1 MLAFLF
7 AQITQMWYN
16 REKRKRGFSMTNLQ
30 ELRLSNSLSQSD
42 LAKISG
48 VPIRNIRAYEQGTR
62 NIDSANINTLLSLC
76 LALKCSIGDL
86 LEDTSVLEKYEIMI
100 ENL

>member
-1 MLAFLF
+1 
-7 AQITQMWYN
+7 
-16 REKRKRGFSMTNLQ
+16 MTNLQ

-42 LAKISG
+42 LAEMSG

-62 NIDSANINTLLSLC
+62 KIDGANINTLLSLC
-76 LALKCSIGDL
+76 MALKCSIGDL
-86 LEDTSVLEKYEIMI
+86 LEDTSVLDSYEKML